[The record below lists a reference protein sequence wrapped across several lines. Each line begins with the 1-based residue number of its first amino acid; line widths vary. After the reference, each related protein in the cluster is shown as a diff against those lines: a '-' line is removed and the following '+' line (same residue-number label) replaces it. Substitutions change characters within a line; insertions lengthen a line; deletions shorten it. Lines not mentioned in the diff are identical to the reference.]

1 MPQPGGSLPPLVA
14 DPHWLRTKQ
23 MSVDPAASIG
33 HTAQGQLQN
42 EKMNDELIYIYIL
55 YASILAN
62 D

>member
-1 MPQPGGSLPPLVA
+1 MPQPGGSLPPPVA

-42 EKMNDELIYIYIL
+42 EKMNDEFI